1 LLILSVFS
9 GCNLQMTM
17 LPNNTKPTATKPV
30 ISTEPTE
37 PAETTKPTEAT
48 KPTQSIRPSQPSVDS
63 ARPLEMPEDTPS
75 IINGIYVSSPNYYYT
90 LYVGNW
96 TGMRRYE
103 DIYIYL
109 MSEDPLP
116 GDTIVT
122 IGGFTGKVLSIKDDE
137 VTFETGAAK
146 TRLTIKK
153 WAIQSREGAAVES
166 DKETEESK

>member
-1 LLILSVFS
+1 MKKILAAVMALLTILALTACTTLDQSGEPVDNTASMIMTVGMLVVMVAVFYF
-9 GCNLQMTM
+9 M
-17 LPNNTKPTATKPV
+17 
-30 ISTEPTE
+30 I
-37 PAETTKPTEAT
+37 
-48 KPTQSIRPSQPSVDS
+48 IRPQKKKEKADRQLRASLQ
-63 ARPLEMPEDTPS
+63 
-75 IINGIYVSSPNYYYT
+75 
-90 LYVGNW
+90 
-96 TGMRRYE
+96 
-103 DIYIYL
+103 
-109 MSEDPLP
+109 P